1 MADFW
6 VVVADEGNARLFAT
20 DKIRTELNEFE
31 TLTNPDARLQEREL
45 VAGGMGRSFDS
56 HGDNRHAMEPQT
68 SAREQAAIRFA
79 RTIADK
85 LEHGAESHAY
95 ERLILVA
102 PPDMLGLLRGELD
115 QNALKRIHHTVGK
128 DLVHA
133 NPGDIL
139 KHLSA

>member
-6 VVVADEGNARLFAT
+6 VLVADESGARLFAT
-20 DKIRTELNEFE
+20 DKIKTELNEFE
-31 TLTNPDARLQEREL
+31 TLTNPDARLHEQEL
-45 VAGGMGRSFDS
+45 VAGDKGRSFDS

-79 RTIADK
+79 KTIADR
-85 LEHGAESHAY
+85 LERGATDHAY
-95 ERLILVA
+95 NRLILVV
-102 PPDMLGLLRGELD
+102 PPDMLGLLRQELD
-115 QNALKRIHHTVGK
+115 HNASERVHHTVGK

-133 NPGDIL
+133 TPTEIL

>member
-45 VAGGMGRSFDS
+45 VAEGKGRSFDS
-56 HGDNRHAMEPQT
+56 RGDNRHAMEPPT
-68 SAREQAAIRFA
+68 SARDQAAIRFA
-79 RTIADK
+79 KTIADK
-85 LEHGAESHAY
+85 LEHGAENHAY

-102 PPDMLGLLRGELD
+102 PPDMLGLLRRELD
-115 QNALKRIHHTVGK
+115 QNVLKCVHQTVGK

-133 NPGDIL
+133 RPGDIL
-139 KHLSA
+139 KHLTP